1 MSEILNKIDVNDYS
15 IQKIKS
21 QGGGQANLQ
30 SKEVT
35 ITENG
40 TTTVT
45 ADAGYDG
52 LSDVDV
58 TVNVSSQSDYN
69 AKVSETIYV
78 KNSYTNPIIA
88 SSIIELPD
96 NLTMQSYNS
105 EWNFIFQDFK
115 NLKKAPNIIM
125 NEGTANHM
133 NGMFQNCEKL
143 EDVPVYD
150 TQYISQMSNMFQNCN
165 SLTNNA
171 LNNILQ
177 MCINA
182 TYANTKTLKYIG
194 LSSSQATTCQSLSN
208 WDAFVEA
215 GWTSGY

>member
-21 QGGGQANLQ
+21 QGGGQVNLQ

-78 KNSYTNPIIA
+78 KNSYTNPVIVN
-88 SSIIELPD
+88 SIIELPD

-105 EWNFIFQDFK
+105 EWNYLFQDFK

-133 NGMFQNCEKL
+133 NNMFQNCEKL

-150 TQYISQMSNMFQNCN
+150 TQYVSQMSNMFQNCN
-165 SLTNNA
+165 SLNNNA

-177 MCINA
+177 MCINSA
-182 TYANTKTLKYIG
+182 VSSNKTLKYIG
-194 LSSSQATTCQSLSN
+194 LSSAQATTCQSLSN
-208 WDAFVEA
+208 WDAFVSA